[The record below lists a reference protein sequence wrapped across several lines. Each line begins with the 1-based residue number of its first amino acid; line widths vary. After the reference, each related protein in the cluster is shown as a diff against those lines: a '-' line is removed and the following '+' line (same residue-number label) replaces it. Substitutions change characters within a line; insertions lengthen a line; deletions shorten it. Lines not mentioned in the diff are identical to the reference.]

1 MNTAI
6 YRHIFLNLEKQRGSQ
21 STIKKPVVDNKKNT
35 NQTHI
40 LEHIREFYKT
50 LFIKRKQNT
59 AIEMGSFFNDVDI
72 PKLFENL
79 AKLFEEDLNEKNLY
93 SSLKSM
99 QMTNLQVPMD

>member
-1 MNTAI
+1 
-6 YRHIFLNLEKQRGSQ
+6 
-21 STIKKPVVDNKKNT
+21 
-35 NQTHI
+35 
-40 LEHIREFYKT
+40 
-50 LFIKRKQNT
+50 
-59 AIEMGSFFNDVDI
+59 MGSFFNDVDI

>member
-1 MNTAI
+1 
-6 YRHIFLNLEKQRGSQ
+6 
-21 STIKKPVVDNKKNT
+21 
-35 NQTHI
+35 
-40 LEHIREFYKT
+40 
-50 LFIKRKQNT
+50 
-59 AIEMGSFFNDVDI
+59 MGSLFNDVDI